1 MLWGMNSTMNNADK
15 VISHAIDTYAAL
27 IGKTREQ
34 VLAQYD
40 TCPLVQEGIF
50 ALICAGLA
58 K

>member
-1 MLWGMNSTMNNADK
+1 MNSTMKNADK
-15 VISHAIDTYAAL
+15 VIFHAIDTYAAL
-27 IGKTREQ
+27 IGNTREQ
-34 VLAQYD
+34 VLAKYD